1 MKNIFVAGDVCGV
14 EEASI
19 DGDYYGD
26 EYSDTDT
33 DPEPPAPND
42 GKIVLEGGDVV
53 QSADVPALLNRKII
67 YTASLGISLETPKDV
82 YYEVV
87 ANLTTIE
94 HILNQKQ

>member
-1 MKNIFVAGDVCGV
+1 MKKLLLSLILLVSFLLTGCGSAD
-14 EEASI
+14 EASI

-42 GKIVLEGGDVV
+42 GEIVLEGGDVV

-67 YTASLGISLETPKDV
+67 YTASLGISSERPKMSIMK
-82 YYEVV
+82 
-87 ANLTTIE
+87 LLLI
-94 HILNQKQ
+94 